1 MQLTLKEKKM
11 KTLIE
16 NFEIISKMAVRV
28 TFNVYMSFFILGN
41 QTICTIQIIQYNLMN
56 EHIN

>member
-1 MQLTLKEKKM
+1 M